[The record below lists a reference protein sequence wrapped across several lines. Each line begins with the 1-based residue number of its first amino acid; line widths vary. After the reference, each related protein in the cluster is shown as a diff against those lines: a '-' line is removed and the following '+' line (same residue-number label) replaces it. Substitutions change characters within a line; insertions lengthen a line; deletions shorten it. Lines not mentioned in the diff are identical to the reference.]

1 MNKTLPILILALFMI
16 AGVAFYAGMKYA
28 QGGFP
33 QVPAE
38 GNFQNFRNL
47 SPEER
52 ERRFQELGANDG
64 GSRGGLEGGPRGRGF
79 INGEI
84 VSKDDA
90 SISLKLQ
97 DGGSRI
103 VFFSESTEITQ
114 TTPAT
119 LDDLSFGMRVSVTGN
134 PNSDGS
140 LTASTI
146 RIGQ

>member
-1 MNKTLPILILALFMI
+1 MKKLLPIFIITLLTAT
-16 AGVAFYAGMKYA
+16 GGAFYGGMKYA
-28 QGGFP
+28 ESKSPRGQFSR
-33 QVPAE
+33 AD
-38 GNFQNFRNL
+38 FRNL

-64 GSRGGLEGGPRGRGF
+64 GSRGGLESGPRGRGF

-119 LDDLSFGMRVSVTGN
+119 LDDLSLGMGVSVTGKPN
-134 PNSDGS
+134 PDGS